1 MVFTLCLME
10 SWRFFPVSQKRETED
25 TSKSPTLLLPQAA
38 VLLFVLDEKLL
49 TTVHPLKAS
58 PGITNNFGTLS
69 LNKSHN
75 FKCLVRQYGVVEIC
89 KKIVLQVPGK

>member
-1 MVFTLCLME
+1 MSE
-10 SWRFFPVSQKRETED
+10 
-25 TSKSPTLLLPQAA
+25 SPTLLLPQAA

-69 LNKSHN
+69 PNKGHN
-75 FKCLVRQYGVVEIC
+75 FECLVRS
-89 KKIVLQVPGK
+89 

>member
-1 MVFTLCLME
+1 MERAISVVFTLCLME
-10 SWRFFPVSQKRETED
+10 SWGFFPVSQKRETED
-25 TSKSPTLLLPQAA
+25 KMSESPALLLPQAA

-69 LNKSHN
+69 PNKGHN
-75 FKCLVRQYGVVEIC
+75 FECLVR
-89 KKIVLQVPGK
+89 